1 MSIYDNETTSKI
13 YPDLNPTAPQ
23 EPQTYRLEKLT
34 EIEAFFL
41 DEIEVRER
49 IAKKMKRFNTITG
62 IVDTGLIT
70 STVITGG
77 ISIAAFASGVGL
89 SVDIVLSGTSLLLSL
104 TTVITRK
111 SSRTFTVKQEKHDA
125 IKLLAQSKLDSIAD
139 IISQAMQ
146 DGDISSIEFHK
157 VLQEV
162 EKYRKLKADIRNQ
175 AKAKVKQ
182 ITKEQREELLEQ
194 GRKEDK
200 RDFLREIA
208 ITSGIQG
215 ASAI

>member
-1 MSIYDNETTSKI
+1 MI
-13 YPDLNPTAPQ
+13 
-23 EPQTYRLEKLT
+23 
-34 EIEAFFL
+34 EIEAYLL
-41 DEIEVRER
+41 DEIEVREWNTK
-49 IAKKMKRFNTITG
+49 IIKRFNTITG

-89 SVDIVLSGTSLLLSL
+89 SVDIALSVTSLLLSL

-146 DGDISSIEFHK
+146 DGDIASIEFHK
-157 VLQEV
+157 VLQEI

-175 AKAKVKQ
+175 AKAKLKQ
-182 ITKEQREELLEQ
+182 ISKEQREELLKQ

-200 RDFLREIA
+200 GHFLREIA
-208 ITSGIQG
+208 IT
-215 ASAI
+215 